1 MLFDWATSPIPTIH
15 TTFIFSVYFVN
26 SIADKSGSFFWGLII
41 GIAGVL
47 TAFLG
52 PLLGSFSDKKGI
64 RKKTLFYLVFIGFL
78 ATSLLW
84 FAKPNEK
91 YFLYAIVFSFI
102 SILSM
107 ELIFVSYNSLLKK
120 VSDKND
126 YGKISG
132 LSWCSGYIGGISALI
147 ICLVLFIFPTE
158 LPFNISKDQGG
169 DVRSCM
175 VFISI
180 WLIVFSLPIFLYVEE
195 PKRNMTQKNTFNY
208 LIEGFNIITKN
219 KRLLRYFIARLFY
232 FDALVTIFAFGGI
245 YASKVFNFSQTEIL
259 YFAILINISAALGAF
274 LGGYFDDKLSPFKVI
289 KISISGII
297 FSGIILLLINE
308 KNLFWLASFSLGF
321 FIGPLQSSSR
331 VLLTKI
337 IPEERGGQFFGF
349 AIFSGKV
356 TSFLGPLIYG
366 IIATSLNSQKFAMS
380 FVILLLIISIVLI
393 GNKEPKKILTK
404 KNV

>member
-26 SIADKSGSFFWGLII
+26 SIADNSGSFYWGLII

-64 RKKTLFYLVFIGFL
+64 RKKTLFILVLIGFL

-91 YFLYAIVFSFI
+91 YFLYAIVFSFL

-180 WLIVFSLPIFLYVEE
+180 WLVIFSIPIFLYVEE
-195 PKRNMTQKNTFNY
+195 PKKNVTQKNTINY
-208 LIEGFNIITKN
+208 LIEGFKIIVKN
-219 KRLLRYFIARLFY
+219 KTLLRYFIARVFY

-245 YASKVFNFSQTEIL
+245 YASKVFNFSQIEIL
-259 YFAILINISAALGAF
+259 YFAILINVSAALGAI
-274 LGGYFDDKLSPFKVI
+274 LGGFFDDKFSPFKVI
-289 KISISGII
+289 KISILGII
-297 FSGIILLLINE
+297 FSGIILLLIND
-308 KNLFWLASFSLGF
+308 KNLFWLVSFSLGI

-366 IIATSLNSQKFAMS
+366 IIATSLNSQKFAMT
-380 FVILLLIISIVLI
+380 FVILLFIISIVLI
-393 GNKEPKKILTK
+393 GNKEPDKI
-404 KNV
+404 

>member
-26 SIADKSGSFFWGLII
+26 SIADNSGSFYWGLII

-64 RKKTLFYLVFIGFL
+64 RKKTLFILVLIGFL

-91 YFLYAIVFSFI
+91 YFLYAIVFSFL

-180 WLIVFSLPIFLYVEE
+180 WLVIFSIPIFLYVEE
-195 PKRNMTQKNTFNY
+195 PKKNVTQKNTINY
-208 LIEGFNIITKN
+208 LIEGFKIIVKN
-219 KRLLRYFIARLFY
+219 KTLLRYFVARVFY

-274 LGGYFDDKLSPFKVI
+274 LGGFFDDKFSPFKVI
-289 KISISGII
+289 KISILGII
-297 FSGIILLLINE
+297 FSGIILLLIND
-308 KNLFWLASFSLGF
+308 KNLFWLVSFLLGI

-366 IIATSLNSQKFAMS
+366 IIATSLNSQKSAMT
-380 FVILLLIISIVLI
+380 FVILLFIISIVLI
-393 GNKEPKKILTK
+393 GNKEPDKI
-404 KNV
+404 

>member
-26 SIADKSGSFFWGLII
+26 SIADNSGSFYWGLII

-64 RKKTLFYLVFIGFL
+64 RKKTLFILVLIGFL

-91 YFLYAIVFSFI
+91 YFLYAIVFSFL

-180 WLIVFSLPIFLYVEE
+180 WLVIFSIPIFLYVEE
-195 PKRNMTQKNTFNY
+195 PKKNVTQKNTINY
-208 LIEGFNIITKN
+208 LIEGFKIIVKN
-219 KRLLRYFIARLFY
+219 KTLLRYFVARVFY

-259 YFAILINISAALGAF
+259 YFAILINISAALGAI
-274 LGGYFDDKLSPFKVI
+274 LGGFFDDKSSPFKVI
-289 KISISGII
+289 KISILGII
-297 FSGIILLLINE
+297 FSGIILLLIND
-308 KNLFWLASFSLGF
+308 KNLFWLVSFSLGI

-366 IIATSLNSQKFAMS
+366 IIATSLNSQKFAMT
-380 FVILLLIISIVLI
+380 FVILLFIISIVLI
-393 GNKEPKKILTK
+393 GNKEPDKI
-404 KNV
+404 

>member
-26 SIADKSGSFFWGLII
+26 SIADNSGSFYWGLII

-64 RKKTLFYLVFIGFL
+64 RKKTLFILVLIGFL

-180 WLIVFSLPIFLYVEE
+180 WLVIFSIPIFLYVEE
-195 PKRNMTQKNTFNY
+195 PKKNVTQKNTINY
-208 LIEGFNIITKN
+208 LIEGFKIIVKN
-219 KRLLRYFIARLFY
+219 KTLLRYFIARVFY

-245 YASKVFNFSQTEIL
+245 YASKVFNFSQIEIL
-259 YFAILINISAALGAF
+259 YFAILINISAALGAI
-274 LGGYFDDKLSPFKVI
+274 LGGFFDDKFSPFKVI
-289 KISISGII
+289 KISILGII
-297 FSGIILLLINE
+297 FSGIILLLIND
-308 KNLFWLASFSLGF
+308 KNLFWLVSFLLGI

-366 IIATSLNSQKFAMS
+366 IIATSLNSQKSAMT
-380 FVILLLIISIVLI
+380 FVILLFIISIVLI
-393 GNKEPKKILTK
+393 GNKEPDKI
-404 KNV
+404 

>member
-26 SIADKSGSFFWGLII
+26 SIADNSGSFYWGLII
-41 GIAGVL
+41 GIAGVF

-64 RKKTLFYLVFIGFL
+64 RKKTLFILVLIGFL

-180 WLIVFSLPIFLYVEE
+180 WLVIFSIPIFLYVEE
-195 PKRNMTQKNTFNY
+195 PKKNVTQKNTINY
-208 LIEGFNIITKN
+208 LIEGFKIIVKN
-219 KRLLRYFIARLFY
+219 KTLLRYFIARVFY

-297 FSGIILLLINE
+297 CSGIILLLINE
-308 KNLFWLASFSLGF
+308 KNLFWLVSFSLGL

-366 IIATSLNSQKFAMS
+366 IIATSLNSQKFAMT
-380 FVILLLIISIVLI
+380 FVILLLIISFFII
-393 GNKEPKKILTK
+393 GNKEPDKI
-404 KNV
+404 

>member
-26 SIADKSGSFFWGLII
+26 SIADNSGSFYWGLII

-64 RKKTLFYLVFIGFL
+64 RKKTLFILVLIGFL

-180 WLIVFSLPIFLYVEE
+180 WLVIFSIPIFLYVEE
-195 PKRNMTQKNTFNY
+195 PKKNVTQKNTINY
-208 LIEGFNIITKN
+208 LIEGFKIIVKN
-219 KRLLRYFIARLFY
+219 KTLLRYFIARVFY

-245 YASKVFNFSQTEIL
+245 YASKVFNFSQIEIL
-259 YFAILINISAALGAF
+259 YFAILINVSAALGAI
-274 LGGYFDDKLSPFKVI
+274 LGGFFDDKFSPFKVI
-289 KISISGII
+289 KISILGII
-297 FSGIILLLINE
+297 FSGIILLLIND
-308 KNLFWLASFSLGF
+308 KNLFWLVSFSLGI

-366 IIATSLNSQKFAMS
+366 IIATSLNSQKFAMT
-380 FVILLLIISIVLI
+380 FVILLFIISIVLI
-393 GNKEPKKILTK
+393 GNKEPAKI
-404 KNV
+404 

>member
-26 SIADKSGSFFWGLII
+26 SIADNSGSFYWGLII

-64 RKKTLFYLVFIGFL
+64 RKKTLFILVLIGFL

-180 WLIVFSLPIFLYVEE
+180 WLVIFSIPIFLYVEE
-195 PKRNMTQKNTFNY
+195 PKKNVTQKNTINY
-208 LIEGFNIITKN
+208 LIEGFKIIVKN
-219 KRLLRYFIARLFY
+219 KTLLRYFIARVFY

-245 YASKVFNFSQTEIL
+245 YASKVFNFSQIEIL
-259 YFAILINISAALGAF
+259 YFAILINISAALGAI
-274 LGGYFDDKLSPFKVI
+274 LGGFFDDKFSPFKVI
-289 KISISGII
+289 KISILGII
-297 FSGIILLLINE
+297 FFGIILLLIND
-308 KNLFWLASFSLGF
+308 KNLFWLVSFSLGI

-366 IIATSLNSQKFAMS
+366 IIATSLNSQKFAMT
-380 FVILLLIISIVLI
+380 FVILLFIISIVLI
-393 GNKEPKKILTK
+393 GNKEPDKI
-404 KNV
+404 

>member
-26 SIADKSGSFFWGLII
+26 SIADNSGSFYWGLII

-64 RKKTLFYLVFIGFL
+64 RKKTLFILVLIGFL

-180 WLIVFSLPIFLYVEE
+180 WLVIFSIPIFLYVEE
-195 PKRNMTQKNTFNY
+195 PKKNVTQKNTINY
-208 LIEGFNIITKN
+208 LIEGFKIIVKN
-219 KRLLRYFIARLFY
+219 KTLLRYFIARVFY

-245 YASKVFNFSQTEIL
+245 YASKVFNFSQIEIL
-259 YFAILINISAALGAF
+259 YFAILINVSAALGAI
-274 LGGYFDDKLSPFKVI
+274 LGGFFDDKFSPFKVI
-289 KISISGII
+289 KISILGII
-297 FSGIILLLINE
+297 FSGIILLLIND
-308 KNLFWLASFSLGF
+308 KNLFWLVSFSLGI

-366 IIATSLNSQKFAMS
+366 IIATSLNSQKFAMT
-380 FVILLLIISIVLI
+380 FVILLFIISIVLI
-393 GNKEPKKILTK
+393 GNKEPDKI
-404 KNV
+404 

>member
-26 SIADKSGSFFWGLII
+26 SIADNSGSFYWGLII

-64 RKKTLFYLVFIGFL
+64 RKKTLFILVLIGFL

-107 ELIFVSYNSLLKK
+107 ELIFVSYNSILKK

-147 ICLVLFIFPTE
+147 ICLVLFIFPNE

-180 WLIVFSLPIFLYVEE
+180 WLIVFSIPIFLYVEE
-195 PKRNMTQKNTFNY
+195 PKKNVTQKNTINY
-208 LIEGFNIITKN
+208 LIEGFKIIVKN
-219 KRLLRYFIARLFY
+219 KTLLRYFIARVFY

-245 YASKVFNFSQTEIL
+245 YASKVFNFSQIEIL
-259 YFAILINISAALGAF
+259 YFAILINVSAALGAI
-274 LGGYFDDKLSPFKVI
+274 LGGFFDDKFSPFKVI
-289 KISISGII
+289 KISILGII
-297 FSGIILLLINE
+297 FSGIILLLIND
-308 KNLFWLASFSLGF
+308 KNLFWLVSFLLGI

-366 IIATSLNSQKFAMS
+366 IIATSLNNQKFAMT
-380 FVILLLIISIVLI
+380 FVILLFIISIVLI
-393 GNKEPKKILTK
+393 GNKEPDKI
-404 KNV
+404 

>member
-1 MLFDWATSPIPTIH
+1 MFFDWATSPIPTIH

-26 SIADKSGSFFWGLII
+26 SIADNSGSFYWGLII

-64 RKKTLFYLVFIGFL
+64 RKKTLFILVLIGFL

-91 YFLYAIVFSFI
+91 YFLYSIVFSFI

-120 VSDKND
+120 VSDKNN

-180 WLIVFSLPIFLYVEE
+180 WLIVFSIPIFLYVEE
-195 PKRNMTQKNTFNY
+195 PKKNVTQKNTINY
-208 LIEGFNIITKN
+208 LIEGFKIIVQN
-219 KRLLRYFIARLFY
+219 KTLLRYFIARVFY

-308 KNLFWLASFSLGF
+308 KNLFWLVSFSLGL

-380 FVILLLIISIVLI
+380 FVILLLIISIILI
-393 GNKEPKKILTK
+393 GNKEPKKL
-404 KNV
+404 

>member
-26 SIADKSGSFFWGLII
+26 SIADNSGSFYWGLII

-64 RKKTLFYLVFIGFL
+64 RKKTLFILVLIGFL

-180 WLIVFSLPIFLYVEE
+180 WLVIFSIPIFLYVEE
-195 PKRNMTQKNTFNY
+195 PKKNVTQKNTINY
-208 LIEGFNIITKN
+208 LIEGFKIIVKN
-219 KRLLRYFIARLFY
+219 KTLLRYFVARVFY

-259 YFAILINISAALGAF
+259 YFAILINISAALGAI
-274 LGGYFDDKLSPFKVI
+274 LGGFFDDKFSPFKVI
-289 KISISGII
+289 KISILGII
-297 FSGIILLLINE
+297 FSGIILLLIND
-308 KNLFWLASFSLGF
+308 KNLFWLVSFSLGI

-366 IIATSLNSQKFAMS
+366 IIATSLNSQKFAMT
-380 FVILLLIISIVLI
+380 FVILLFIISIVLI
-393 GNKEPKKILTK
+393 GNKEPDKI
-404 KNV
+404 

>member
-1 MLFDWATSPIPTIH
+1 MFFDWATSPIPTIH

-26 SIADKSGSFFWGLII
+26 SIADNSGSFYWGLII

-64 RKKTLFYLVFIGFL
+64 RKKTLFILVLIGFL

-180 WLIVFSLPIFLYVEE
+180 WLVIFSIPIFLYVEE
-195 PKRNMTQKNTFNY
+195 PKKNVTQKNTINY
-208 LIEGFNIITKN
+208 LIEGFKIIVKN
-219 KRLLRYFIARLFY
+219 KTLLRYFIARVFY

-245 YASKVFNFSQTEIL
+245 YASKVFNFSQIEIL
-259 YFAILINISAALGAF
+259 YFAILINVSAALGAI
-274 LGGYFDDKLSPFKVI
+274 LGGFFDDKFSPFKVI
-289 KISISGII
+289 KISILGII
-297 FSGIILLLINE
+297 FSGIILLLIND
-308 KNLFWLASFSLGF
+308 KNLFWLVSFSLGI

-366 IIATSLNSQKFAMS
+366 IIATSLNSQKFAMT
-380 FVILLLIISIVLI
+380 FVILLFIISIVLI
-393 GNKEPKKILTK
+393 GNKEPDKI
-404 KNV
+404 